1 MGRTLIIGDVH
12 GCAAELEALLGELAV
27 TAGDR
32 VVFVGDLVARGPD
45 SRGVLAR
52 ARALGARSVRG
63 NHEER
68 LLAARD
74 ARARGEPGPRLGPA
88 HRRVLEELDD
98 EDWAQ
103 LESLPLS
110 LDLPEHDVRVVH
122 AGVVPGVPF
131 EEQDPWLLT
140 HIRTIDAEGIPSN
153 RFGGALWGERYD
165 GGPHV
170 VFGHNARLAPQLHP
184 HATGIDTGCVYGGR
198 LTAMVLED
206 GQKPPAVDERAAVL
220 FGVSAK
226 RTYVDYGGKL
236 RAG

>member
-1 MGRTLIIGDVH
+1 MGRTLIIGNVH
-12 GCAAELEALLGELAV
+12 GCAAELDALLARLAV
-27 TAGDR
+27 GEADR
-32 VVFVGDLVARGPD
+32 VVFVGDLLARGPD
-45 SRGVLAR
+45 SRGVLAKV
-52 ARALGARSVRG
+52 RALGARSVLG

-74 ARARGEPGPRLGPA
+74 ARSRGEPGPRMGPA
-88 HRRVLEELDD
+88 HRRVFDELDD
-98 EDWAQ
+98 DDWAL

-110 LDLPEHDVRVVH
+110 IELPEHELRVVH

-153 RFGGALWGERYD
+153 RFGGTLWGADYD

-170 VFGHNARLAPQLHP
+170 VFGHNARLTPQLHP

-198 LTAMVLED
+198 LTAMVLEA
-206 GQKPPAVDERAAVL
+206 GQKPPPIEERASVL
-220 FGVSAK
+220 VNVPAQH
-226 RTYVDYGGKL
+226 TYVDYGGKL